1 LLIQD
6 GSPHLQEV
14 MRMSQSPRHLLLFH
28 KPLADHLVDRRLDE
42 ARRDRLA
49 MAVAVPVIHDK
60 VLVVVEVADELL
72 KFGPRRQKMACHPS
86 AMKVV
91 DLPWSVDADA
101 YVKLIIAKE
110 TRPFRSNARPVG
122 LQGIPNRLAQT
133 SEPCLNQDRLFV
145 KRDRKN
151 CWLSAV
157 PYELHHVVI

>member
-6 GSPHLQEV
+6 GSPHLQKA
-14 MRMSQSPRHLLLFH
+14 MRMSWSPRHLLPLH
-28 KPLADHLVDRRLDE
+28 KPFADHLVDRRLDE

-91 DLPWSVDADA
+91 DLPWSVD
-101 YVKLIIAKE
+101 E
-110 TRPFRSNARPVG
+110 
-122 LQGIPNRLAQT
+122 LA
-133 SEPCLNQDRLFV
+133 PK
-145 KRDRKN
+145 KRIS
-151 CWLSAV
+151 C
-157 PYELHHVVI
+157 